1 MTKRIGIISDTHGFW
16 DEAFERYFSSCDEIW
31 HAGDIG
37 NLEVTD
43 KLNKIAPLK
52 AVYGNID
59 NNEIR
64 HEFPEDLYFKMNNQ
78 KIMITHIAGKI
89 CYLFVLLSLVIM
101 FVEFKN
107 GLSNLNEN
115 TSIVYSYSM
124 YLLVASLP
132 LIFLANRAIKKDDEL
147 VKSVDR
153 LR

>member
-1 MTKRIGIISDTHGFW
+1 MIQRIQTVYILLFCICIFTASFTPF
-16 DEAFERYFSSCDEIW
+16 AKFSS
-31 HAGDIG
+31 
-37 NLEVTD
+37 LENSVYCLYATGWKSESSLD
-43 KLNKIAPLK
+43 QFNKYPFYISYLISISFAILMLVNYK
-52 AVYGNID
+52 KRAKQLIY
-59 NNEIR
+59 
-64 HEFPEDLYFKMNNQ
+64 
-78 KIMITHIAGKI
+78 GKI

-101 FVEFKN
+101 FVEFKK

-115 TSIVYSYSM
+115 TNVVYSYSM

>member
-1 MTKRIGIISDTHGFW
+1 MLVNYKKRSKQLI
-16 DEAFERYFSSCDEIW
+16 Y
-31 HAGDIG
+31 
-37 NLEVTD
+37 
-43 KLNKIAPLK
+43 
-52 AVYGNID
+52 
-59 NNEIR
+59 
-64 HEFPEDLYFKMNNQ
+64 
-78 KIMITHIAGKI
+78 GKI